1 VLANPSGHE
10 LIADVL
16 ISYFQSQICAGW
28 AATMGHA
35 FDVPYMGSPSA
46 DLLGG
51 SDQGAEE
58 ASLAAKMRAIRVPQA
73 MLTDRPSDIL
83 KFREVSPF
91 CVSANDLI
99 NPLPPSHFYGSG
111 WSAHHPVS
119 NEGWAEE
126 KHYWWADVAGAKF
139 RVPVTLSAGDV
150 AIYYVQYVQLFATQ
164 EISVNQRDVGAD
176 IPGTQSRRALER

>member
-1 VLANPSGHE
+1 
-10 LIADVL
+10 
-16 ISYFQSQICAGW
+16 
-28 AATMGHA
+28 MGHA

>member
-1 VLANPSGHE
+1 
-10 LIADVL
+10 
-16 ISYFQSQICAGW
+16 
-28 AATMGHA
+28 MGHA

-58 ASLAAKMRAIRVPQA
+58 ASLAAKMRAI
-73 MLTDRPSDIL
+73 
-83 KFREVSPF
+83 

-150 AIYYVQYVQLFATQ
+150 AIYYVQYVQFSEPNEMSVLMYQ
-164 EISVNQRDVGAD
+164 EPS
-176 IPGTQSRRALER
+176 

>member
-1 VLANPSGHE
+1 MFYVDPVLANPSGHE
-10 LIADVL
+10 VMADVL

-51 SDQGAEE
+51 TEDTLNEGSEE
-58 ASLAAKMRAIRVPQA
+58 GSLGAKMREIKVPQA
-73 MLTDRPSDIL
+73 MLSDRPSDIL
-83 KFREVSPF
+83 RFREVAPF
-91 CVSANDLI
+91 CVSANNLI

-111 WSAHHPVS
+111 WSAHHPTK

-126 KHYWWADVAGAKF
+126 KHYWYAETGGAKF
-139 RVPVTLSAGDV
+139 RVPVELSAGDV
-150 AIYYVQYVQLFATQ
+150 AIYYLQ
-164 EISVNQRDVGAD
+164 
-176 IPGTQSRRALER
+176 